1 MKKGRSRKT
10 SSGRWKR
17 AVSLALFAASG
28 AFLYVHRC
36 DLQLGVMAHLLRV
49 AEPVSIEE
57 ERDLPSPRVCC
68 ERAARVVGI
77 PDYKNLVRLP
87 SEGGSL
93 TCYRML
99 DFRNRVVV
107 CSRSGLKPPE
117 DIEEIIRKRSI
128 EGGLVLLRRSPQQ
141 LSVRRGFRKAVGVSL
156 PQDTF
161 LLVEGKSPT
170 PSREEFALLA
180 SALAICCFSLYRVIK
195 GSG

>member
-68 ERAARVVGI
+68 ERSARVVGI

-141 LSVRRGFRKAVGVSL
+141 LPVRRGFRKAVGVSL